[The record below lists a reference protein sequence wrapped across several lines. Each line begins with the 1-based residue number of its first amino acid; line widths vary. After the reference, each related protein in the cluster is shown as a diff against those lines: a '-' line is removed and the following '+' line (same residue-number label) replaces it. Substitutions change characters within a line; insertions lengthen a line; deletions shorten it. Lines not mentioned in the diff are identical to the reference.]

1 MSSKG
6 ENMGGICV
14 GGRREPRYVDGRRE
28 RGVWMSELGVPGA
41 GFDGRGCGGGMRGR
55 RWRGGGRWREG
66 K

>member
-1 MSSKG
+1 MR
-6 ENMGGICV
+6 GICV

-41 GFDGRGCGGGMRGR
+41 GFDGRGCGGDDGR
-55 RWRGGGRWREG
+55 DEVEGGGGKGREV